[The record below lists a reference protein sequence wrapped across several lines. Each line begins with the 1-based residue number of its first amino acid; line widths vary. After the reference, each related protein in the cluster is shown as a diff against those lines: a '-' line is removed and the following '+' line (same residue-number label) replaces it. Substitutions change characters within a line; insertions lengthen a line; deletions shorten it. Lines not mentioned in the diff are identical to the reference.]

1 MERQELWDDL
11 HRRDELRVERDRRLY
26 EQEQE
31 KWCYLQ
37 KVLPLPQRAAPRPWE
52 DLASLLSRT
61 ANKMGYDH
69 PRWLLHQENI
79 PYAINSA
86 TLSVLHR
93 RPDYLFL
100 GRQMLLEE
108 EQLYALTLHR
118 FTSRLYLPQHSP
130 PPSATYSGDRRSIDR
145 PRLWY
150 EDQQRFYLSEIYT
163 RVCPLCLDEGDGS
176 GGYDRLFW
184 RCRLMLVCP
193 RYHVFLVNRCPAC
206 MAYIP
211 ALRPNLLIC
220 PSCGKG
226 DYRSAVL
233 ALHAKDAWLLTSHC
247 LLLSHLGVESVEV
260 GTQLEDSSP
269 SLLHHLASWG
279 VSAQGAENTA
289 GGIWVTGSSVL
300 CSVSVTYPVDGCAC
314 RNRSC
319 GERRS
324 VTQRSCCS
332 FIR

>member
-1 MERQELWDDL
+1 
-11 HRRDELRVERDRRLY
+11 
-26 EQEQE
+26 
-31 KWCYLQ
+31 
-37 KVLPLPQRAAPRPWE
+37 
-52 DLASLLSRT
+52 
-61 ANKMGYDH
+61 
-69 PRWLLHQENI
+69 
-79 PYAINSA
+79 
-86 TLSVLHR
+86 
-93 RPDYLFL
+93 
-100 GRQMLLEE
+100 MLLEE

-150 EDQQRFYLSEIYT
+150 EDQQRFFLSEIYT

-269 SLLHHLASWG
+269 SLLHHLASWDFFG
-279 VSAQGAENTA
+279 LLKGFSSIFDFLGNLA
-289 GGIWVTGSSVL
+289 GQRPIEGLEVVALMLFIQVQSPPPGDLVEGS
-300 CSVSVTYPVDGCAC
+300 
-314 RNRSC
+314 
-319 GERRS
+319 
-324 VTQRSCCS
+324 
-332 FIR
+332 I